1 MTLRLH
7 SIDPLLLSPFSDP
20 LEALLPTIDYPLS
33 SLHNLFL
40 LREIHL
46 GGLSQTNT
54 KYINTER
61 DIIVI
66 AIEQSS
72 SYLVLDSCLNYT
84 WVEIPHHKSDKWV

>member
-40 LREIHL
+40 LRDTSGQTFTNKYKIH
-46 GGLSQTNT
+46 
-54 KYINTER
+54 KYR

-84 WVEIPHHKSDKWV
+84 WVEIPPHKSDK